1 MKLAEALVQRADLAK
16 RLNQVKSRAVTSAIY
31 QEGGTAAEDVASLRA
46 DYDRMAA
53 ELGSLIERINRTNLS
68 VRLPSGQTVTAAI
81 AERDTLQLRRGFLV
95 DVASAANGS
104 QMRMLRTE
112 LRMVTDVPVAE
123 YQREAD
129 DLARQ
134 FRELDTAIQ
143 ATNWSAELL
152 D

>member
-16 RLNQVKSRAVTSAIY
+16 RMNQVKNRAMNSAVY
-31 QEGGTAAEDVASLRA
+31 QEGTEPPESVAELRS
-46 DYDRMAA
+46 DYERMAS
-53 ELGSLIERINRTNLS
+53 ELARLVERINRTNLS
-68 VRLPSGQTVTAAI
+68 TTLESGRTLTAAL
-81 AERDTLQLRRGFLV
+81 ADRDALQWRRGFLTEL
-95 DVASAANGS
+95 ATAANGS

-112 LRMVTDVPVAE
+112 LRMVSAVPVAE
-123 YQREAD
+123 YQKEAD